1 MKNLVPL
8 LPTLFLLVF
17 AGCATNDRIIIN
29 STGEITLNSEVKRI
43 DEIVDLLGSNQL
55 SGQTPVL
62 IIQEDGN
69 SRESTVDGIIAD
81 IFQALNEKNFPEG
94 RVVESPGDP
103 FSGN

>member
-1 MKNLVPL
+1 MKKLASL
-8 LPTLFLLVF
+8 FSTFFLLVC

-29 STGEITLNSEVKRI
+29 STGEITLNSKVKRI

-62 IIQEDGN
+62 ILQEGGN
-69 SRESTVDGIIAD
+69 SRQSTVDGIIAD
-81 IFQALNEKNFPEG
+81 IFQASNEKSFPEE

-103 FSGN
+103 FSVN